1 MVALPPITATTTLPG
16 FARPVPVSQPS
27 PAATAVRGGA
37 SAGASIGGGAASSAI
52 ANQARQSLIE
62 ASKSTAAGE
71 PATDSSSK
79 PRAQLP
85 SPPFSQ
91 NVGLYVN
98 STRVFV
104 DIVLSGDENRRVAR
118 VFGTPPAPPPPGRS
132 GATRDPVNFVA

>member
-1 MVALPPITATTTLPG
+1 MVALPPITATSTLPG

-27 PAATAVRGGA
+27 PAAQPARG
-37 SAGASIGGGAASSAI
+37 SVVGASIGGGAASSAI
-52 ANQARQSLIE
+52 ANQARQTLVE
-62 ASKSTAAGE
+62 ASKKAVAGDPAAEGD
-71 PATDSSSK
+71 TK

-132 GATRDPVNFVA
+132 GATREPINFVA

>member
-1 MVALPPITATTTLPG
+1 MVALPPITATSTLPG
-16 FARPVPVSQPS
+16 FARPVPVAQPS
-27 PAATAVRGGA
+27 PATQVARGGNT
-37 SAGASIGGGAASSAI
+37 GASIGGGAASSAI
-52 ANQARQSLIE
+52 ANQSRQALVE
-62 ASKSTAAGE
+62 ASKQAVAGD
-71 PATDSSSK
+71 PATESEAR

-132 GATRDPVNFVA
+132 GATRDPINFVA

>member
-1 MVALPPITATTTLPG
+1 MVALPPITATSTLPG

-27 PAATAVRGGA
+27 PAAQAARGG
-37 SAGASIGGGAASSAI
+37 AGASIGGGAASSAI
-52 ANQARQSLIE
+52 ASQSRQTLVE
-62 ASKSTAAGE
+62 ASKKAVAGD
-71 PATDSSSK
+71 PATEAEAK

-132 GATRDPVNFVA
+132 GATRDPINFVA